1 MTAASP
7 NLRENI
13 RDSRNFDFRSNID
26 GASLQES
33 KWPFLCCPEHSRPL
47 IDRSLFLECPEGEH
61 FPFIDG
67 IPRFVGM
74 KSYAD
79 AFGAQW
85 KRYRLTQ
92 LDSYTGTNITEERI
106 RRCLGEGL
114 WGNLSGKQV
123 LECGCGAG
131 RFTEVLLRSG
141 ACVTSV
147 DLSDAVEAN
156 QENFPQSPSH
166 RIAQADILRL
176 PFALSSFDVVFCLG
190 VIQHTPQ
197 PEVTIGALSRQVK
210 PGGTLVIDHYTY
222 CLSEFTKTA
231 AILRPFLKRLP
242 PAAGLR
248 MTERIVDALLPLH
261 KYVRR
266 IRLAQALLSRISPVL
281 CYYQAYP
288 QLNDELQHQ
297 WALVDTHDSLTCW
310 YRRFRTKSQIERT
323 MKALGFEGIVCRYG
337 GNGVEARGSSPSRL
351 RVPHPLEPEASAGG

>member
-1 MTAASP
+1 MRAKSA

-13 RDSRNFDFRSNID
+13 QDSGNFGLRANVDD
-26 GASLQES
+26 ASLPET
-33 KWPFLCCPEHSRPL
+33 KWPILCCPEHSKPL
-47 IDRSLFLECPEGEH
+47 IDRNLFLECPEGEH
-61 FPFIDG
+61 FPLIDG

-92 LDSYTGTNITEERI
+92 LDSYTGLAITEERI
-106 RRCLGEGL
+106 RRCLGEEL
-114 WGNLSGKQV
+114 WGSLAGKQV

-131 RFTEVLLRSG
+131 RFTEVLLKSC
-141 ACVTSV
+141 AVVTSV

-156 QENFPQSPSH
+156 QESFPRSSTH

-176 PFALSSFDVVFCLG
+176 PFAPHSFDVVLCLG
-190 VIQHTPQ
+190 VIQHTPR
-197 PEVTIGALSRQVK
+197 PEKTITALARQVK
-210 PGGTLVIDHYTY
+210 PGGALIIDHYTY

-242 PAAGLR
+242 PTAGLQ
-248 MTERIVDALLPLH
+248 MTERIVRVLLPLH
-261 KYVRR
+261 KQVRHWR
-266 IRLAQALLSRISPVL
+266 VAQMFLSRISPTL

-288 QLNDELQHQ
+288 QLSDELQYQ

-310 YRRFRTKSQIERT
+310 YRRFRTRSQIERIL
-323 MKALGFEGIVCRYG
+323 KSLGLEEIVCQYG
-337 GNGVEARGSSPSRL
+337 GNGVEARGKL
-351 RVPHPLEPEASAGG
+351 PLMPRRDITP